1 MKLVQ
6 LKDCG
11 KCSWNNIPTDP
22 PVESWQNSNRP
33 SNTGQSSPTLTVS
46 KRMRQKDWIH
56 PLTVRILHRS
66 VEEKRTLTSLH
77 LFAILRHVVWS
88 DGPQELNVVITVV
101 FCHLFTTGFVW
112 SLEKNKDNEGES
124 DSWHITVVMQSTGLS
139 LRSLYLLTCL
149 QGYIL
154 TTNFFKC
161 PSY

>member
-1 MKLVQ
+1 MKLN
-6 LKDCG
+6 DCG

-46 KRMRQKDWIH
+46 KRMRQKDLTQL
-56 PLTVRILHRS
+56 LTVRILHRS

-112 SLEKNKDNEGES
+112 SLEKDRKIMREKVTHHCFSVIIGF
-124 DSWHITVVMQSTGLS
+124 V
-139 LRSLYLLTCL
+139 R
-149 QGYIL
+149 
-154 TTNFFKC
+154 F
-161 PSY
+161 